1 MFGNTHVI
9 ADHIATGLRTQ
20 LETTVVGVHDATV
33 ELVESADLVV
43 VGGPTHVHGMTSQ
56 RSRDGAKDMAA
67 KDSELAPRPRRR
79 GTRAA
84 RLVRRTPR
92 RAARAE
98 RRHSTHGCTPARCV
112 TGQASKGIAK
122 RLRRH
127 GFDLLV
133 EPESFFVDKSNHL
146 EPDEAD
152 RAEAW
157 GRTLAETLVQA
168 RDLTPRPQHPRGP
181 IGPEPLD
188 AEERGEGDEEERV
201 REPDQHERQ
210 NTRVQQPGGD
220 HPHGSDLPAEQ
231 RDRRRRV
238 R

>member
-1 MFGNTHVI
+1 MRALVVYESMFGNTHVI

-56 RSRDGAKDMAA
+56 RSRDGAVDMAA
-67 KDSELAPRPRRR
+67 KDSDLHLDPDAEGPGLRDWFDELRE
-79 GTRAA
+79 GQQGRAA
-84 RLVRRTPR
+84 AFDTRVHATTL
-92 RAARAE
+92 
-98 RRHSTHGCTPARCV
+98 V

-157 GRTLAETLVQA
+157 GRSLAETLVQPA
-168 RDLTPRPQHPRGP
+168 R
-181 IGPEPLD
+181 
-188 AEERGEGDEEERV
+188 
-201 REPDQHERQ
+201 
-210 NTRVQQPGGD
+210 
-220 HPHGSDLPAEQ
+220 
-231 RDRRRRV
+231 
-238 R
+238 

>member
-1 MFGNTHVI
+1 MRALVVYESMFGNTHVI

-20 LETTVVGVHDATV
+20 LETTIVGVHDATV
-33 ELVESADLVV
+33 ELVVSADLVV

-67 KDSELAPRPRRR
+67 KDSELHLDPDAEGPGLRDWFDELPDAQH
-79 GTRAA
+79 GPAAAFDTRVHA
-84 RLVRRTPR
+84 
-92 RAARAE
+92 
-98 RRHSTHGCTPARCV
+98 STLV
-112 TGQASKGIAK
+112 TGQASKGIVK

-127 GFDLLV
+127 GFTVLV

-168 RDLTPRPQHPRGP
+168 RP
-181 IGPEPLD
+181 
-188 AEERGEGDEEERV
+188 
-201 REPDQHERQ
+201 
-210 NTRVQQPGGD
+210 
-220 HPHGSDLPAEQ
+220 
-231 RDRRRRV
+231 
-238 R
+238 